1 MSEPSR
7 NGATLPRF
15 PIALLSL
22 AAAAF
27 AIGTSEFVIM
37 GLLPDM
43 AADLSV
49 SIPQAG
55 LLVTGYAMGV
65 VIGAPILAVLTARFS
80 PRPTLIGLAALFTL
94 GNLLCALAPDY
105 RTLMIARVLTA
116 LSHGTFFGVGSVV
129 AANLVAPAQRSQAIA
144 LMFTGLTLANVL
156 GVPAGR
162 LIGHQFGWRMSF
174 VAVVVIGAIA
184 VISLMRLLPRRIA
197 AQAGSIVR
205 EFAALKDASVLMA
218 LLTSVLCSASLFCV
232 FTYIAPILTEVSG
245 FSAAAIAP
253 ILLVFG
259 VGLTVGS
266 TLGGKLGDGRLV
278 PSLLSVMVLNGLILT
293 VLHWVSGSSVLM
305 VIALF
310 VWGMLAFS
318 LVPLLQTLIVHQAAS
333 APRLASTLNQGA
345 FNLGNAVGAWSG
357 SLLLEAGVPLSDLN
371 WASVAF
377 TVCGLIVAV
386 LSAARPARTVGAKVG
401 RGYADSWR

>member
-1 MSEPSR
+1 MS
-7 NGATLPRF
+7 RF
-15 PIALLSL
+15 PTALLSL

-37 GLLPDM
+37 GLLPDV
-43 AADLSV
+43 ATDLGV

-65 VIGAPILAVLTARFS
+65 VIGAPILAVLTAKFS
-80 PRPTLIGLAALFTL
+80 PRPTLIGLALLFAF

-129 AANLVAPAQRSQAIA
+129 ASTLVAPARRSQAIA

-162 LIGHQFGWRMSF
+162 LIGHEFGWRMSF
-174 VAVVVIGAIA
+174 FAVVVIGLGA
-184 VISLMRLLPRRIA
+184 VAALLRLLPRHIA
-197 AQAGSIVR
+197 AERGSIVR
-205 EFAALKDASVLMA
+205 EFVALRDAQVLLA

-232 FTYIAPILTEVSG
+232 FTYIAPLLTDVSG
-245 FSAAAIAP
+245 FSQAAIAP

-266 TLGGKLGDGRLV
+266 TLGGKLGDRRLV
-278 PSLLSVMVLNGLILT
+278 PSIFLVMICTSLVLAALHWITATHAPMVLT
-293 VLHWVSGSSVLM
+293 
-305 VIALF
+305 LF

-318 LVPLLQTLIVHQAAS
+318 LVPLLQTLVVQCAAA

-345 FNLGNAVGAWSG
+345 FNLGNAIGAWSG
-357 SLLLEAGVPLSDLN
+357 SYLLSEGLPLADLS
-371 WASVAF
+371 WASVGF
-377 TVCGLIVAV
+377 TLSALGVAALGNLFFSRPAAAHTPQRCDAGARVAV
-386 LSAARPARTVGAKVG
+386 
-401 RGYADSWR
+401 

>member
-1 MSEPSR
+1 MS
-7 NGATLPRF
+7 RF
-15 PIALLSL
+15 PTALLSL

-37 GLLPDM
+37 GLLPDV
-43 AADLSV
+43 ASDLAV

-65 VIGAPILAVLTARFS
+65 VIGAPILAVLTAKFS
-80 PRPTLIGLAALFTL
+80 PRPTLIGLALLFAV

-105 RTLMIARVLTA
+105 RALMIARVLTA

-162 LIGHQFGWRMSF
+162 LIGHEFGWRVSF
-174 VAVVVIGAIA
+174 FAVVVIALGAVA
-184 VISLMRLLPRRIA
+184 ALLRLLPRHIA
-197 AQAGSIVR
+197 AERGSILR
-205 EFAALKDASVLMA
+205 EFVALRDAQVLLA

-232 FTYIAPILTEVSG
+232 FTYIAPLLTDVSG
-245 FSAAAIAP
+245 FSPAAIAP

-266 TLGGKLGDGRLV
+266 TLGGKLGDRRLV
-278 PSLLSVMVLNGLILT
+278 PSIFMVLICTGLVLT
-293 VLHWVSGSSVLM
+293 AMHWITATQGLM
-305 VIALF
+305 VVTLF

-318 LVPLLQTLIVHQAAS
+318 LVPLLQTLIVHHAAA

-345 FNLGNAVGAWSG
+345 FNLGNAIGAWSG
-357 SLLLEAGVPLSDLN
+357 SYLLSEGLPLADLS

-377 TVCGLIVAV
+377 T
-386 LSAARPARTVGAKVG
+386 LSALGVAALGNLFFARTATAQCRAEARAAV
-401 RGYADSWR
+401 